1 VIRKKRVPFVDDC
14 LPLDAIRS
22 GTRTRMIKN
31 TVHSQFIRILIHMYL
46 SLLQSNHLILIWI
59 GGVETHIHRKKK
71 ETHTQREREREKKTQ
86 HRALS
91 LSMIT

>member
-1 VIRKKRVPFVDDC
+1 MNVIRKKRVPFVDDC

-59 GGVETHIHRKKK
+59 DGVETHTEKRKK
-71 ETHTQREREREKKTQ
+71 HRERERKK
-86 HRALS
+86 HNIELC
-91 LSMIT
+91 LYL

>member
-1 VIRKKRVPFVDDC
+1 MNVIRKKRVPFVDDC

-22 GTRTRMIKN
+22 RTRTRMIKN
-31 TVHSQFIRILIHMYL
+31 TVHSQLIRILIHMYL
-46 SLLQSNHLILIWI
+46 SLLQSNQLILIWI
-59 GGVETHIHRKKK
+59 DGVETHTQKKRKR
-71 ETHTQREREREKKTQ
+71 ERDTHTEKKTQ